1 VTVDVKIPSIGESVV
16 EATIGQWLKKDGDW
30 VEMDEPICEIESDK
44 ATMEVAAEESGKLEI
59 VVKEGETVGIGTVIA
74 RIRVSDEKP
83 AAEKEGAVVSETETR
98 EETAQPKEKTEDSQK
113 SFASPVALEILREA
127 GLSAEFIR
135 GTGINGRITKEDA
148 LRAVAEKE
156 AGPGKEARERPEE
169 VVLEKEEKIN
179 RPEKEAV
186 EGVPGKRSVR
196 REKLSQLRKTIAR
209 RLVTARNETAM
220 LTTFNEID
228 MSALIEARNRYKDS
242 FQKKYGVK
250 LGFMSFFV
258 RASVLAL
265 QEFPRVNAHLEG
277 DEMVYPD
284 YCDISIAVS
293 TERGLVVP
301 VIFNAQSLT
310 LAEIEREIL
319 RLAQKAR
326 ENRLT
331 IEEMTGGTF
340 SITNG
345 GVFGSLMSTPL
356 LNAPQSAILGMH
368 KIQERP
374 VAVNGEVA
382 VRPMMYVALSYDHR
396 VIDGKESVSFLVR
409 LKELL
414 EDPLRMLIEI

>member
-1 VTVDVKIPSIGESVV
+1 MTVDVKIPSIGESVV